1 MNKEELVELLAK
13 SQDAILERVDS
24 KLQELKRSI
33 SQDQE
38 ECLSSVVKRVKEDN
52 SIKWKKVGNEKQFK
66 FNQSVEAR
74 FDSAISAIE
83 KKKLD
88 KAKEELEEV
97 LSSAALSVSEDQI
110 SQPSDVFDFE
120 KSSDSCLF
128 KVGSLREHVDFWSNS
143 IRASDFIINTIVE
156 GYRIPF
162 FDLPENFA
170 VPNRYSAFKF
180 KDFVFEAISELIQRG
195 CVKEVLNP
203 PKFINP
209 LHVVQQ
215 SCGKCRLILDLSYL
229 NRFIWK
235 QSVRFE
241 DIRTVFDLF
250 QSGYFFF
257 TFDLKFGY
265 HHVEIFP
272 DHRQYLGF
280 SWNFGSVVKFFVF
293 SVLPF
298 GFTSTPYIFSKLVRS
313 LVNYWRGLGRRVVT
327 FLDDGIGGSPDYA
340 SCLVLSRSCRSD
352 LDFAGFF
359 VNLQKSLWE
368 PSQVGA
374 WLGFHLDF
382 SIDFIT
388 VPLPKILKLQENISR
403 ILALRFVNAKDL
415 ASVAGQLNSMFL
427 AIGNIVRLMSRAMY
441 AQISAQNSWFS
452 NFHLEDS
459 VVEELYFWQSNLDH
473 LNGRR
478 IWFKSSA
485 VRVAYSD
492 ASDTGYG
499 GYIVELGPQVAAQG
513 VWSAD
518 LAKESSTMREILA
531 VRNVLQSFAPKLAGL
546 CVKWHTDNQNVARII
561 GVGSRIS
568 GLQSEAKRIFEVCVQ
583 HGISIEPEWLPR
595 SSNKQADYLSRIV
608 DFDDWFVSPHIFRF
622 LDLKWGPHSIDRFA
636 DEHNHLLPRFDS
648 RFWNPYCEAMDTFT
662 RSWDFDNNWVCPP
675 PHLVPRTPRHMRSCC
690 AQDVFSS
697 SMWSDLRAAVPQASS
712 ALQSLA
718 SSLPDPAL
726 ASRATSTSSKYFSS
740 YNRWRSWARE
750 HGLTVFPASP
760 FHFAIFLRHLMTG
773 AKTASPLESAV
784 HNITWFHQ
792 LGGEQS
798 PSDHPLVKSTLAGAQ
813 RVLARQTIKKDS

>member
-1 MNKEELVELLAK
+1 MVGPRFPITLLTTWRILPRTNVVFLKLKIRQTRPLTLKERNRGLNRVLLITNLIMLLFLMFLIHA
-13 SQDAILERVDS
+13 SALTT
-24 KLQELKRSI
+24 
-33 SQDQE
+33 
-38 ECLSSVVKRVKEDN
+38 LSSP
-52 SIKWKKVGNEKQFK
+52 
-66 FNQSVEAR
+66 
-74 FDSAISAIE
+74 FDCNPFSF
-83 KKKLD
+83 D
-88 KAKEELEEV
+88 KPHFCPD
-97 LSSAALSVSEDQI
+97 LSSGEEPASLVDRKDTGETTAPISFLQEDQI

-162 FDLPENFA
+162 FDLPENF
-170 VPNRYSAFKF
+170 VIPNRSSAFKF
-180 KDFVFEAISELIQRG
+180 KDFVNEAISELIERG
-195 CVKEVLNP
+195 CVKEVLIP

-215 SCGKCRLILDLSYL
+215 SGGKCRLILDLSYL

-257 TFDLKFGY
+257 TFDLKSGY

-280 SWNFGSVVKFFVF
+280 SWNFGSVVKYFVF
-293 SVLPF
+293 TVLPF
-298 GFTSTPYIFSKLVRS
+298 GMSSAPYIFSRLVRS

-340 SCLVLSRSCRSD
+340 SCLVHSRLCRSD
-352 LDFAGFF
+352 LDSAGFF
-359 VNLQKSLWE
+359 VNLQKSVWE
-368 PSQVGA
+368 PSQVGT

-382 SIDFIT
+382 SLNFIT
-388 VPLPKILKLQENISR
+388 VPLPKITKLQESISR

-452 NFHLEDS
+452 NFYLEDS
-459 VVEELYFWQSNLDH
+459 VVEELVFWQSNLDH

-531 VRNVLQSFAPKLAGL
+531 VRKVLQSFAPKLAGL
-546 CVKWHTDNQNVARII
+546 WVKRHTDNQNVARII
-561 GVGSRIS
+561 SVGSGKS
-568 GLQSEAKRIFEVCVQ
+568 GLQSEAKRIFEICVH
-583 HGISIEPEWLPR
+583 HGISIEPE
-595 SSNKQADYLSRIV
+595 
-608 DFDDWFVSPHIFRF
+608 
-622 LDLKWGPHSIDRFA
+622 
-636 DEHNHLLPRFDS
+636 
-648 RFWNPYCEAMDTFT
+648 
-662 RSWDFDNNWVCPP
+662 
-675 PHLVPRTPRHMRSCC
+675 
-690 AQDVFSS
+690 
-697 SMWSDLRAAVPQASS
+697 
-712 ALQSLA
+712 
-718 SSLPDPAL
+718 
-726 ASRATSTSSKYFSS
+726 
-740 YNRWRSWARE
+740 
-750 HGLTVFPASP
+750 
-760 FHFAIFLRHLMTG
+760 
-773 AKTASPLESAV
+773 
-784 HNITWFHQ
+784 
-792 LGGEQS
+792 
-798 PSDHPLVKSTLAGAQ
+798 
-813 RVLARQTIKKDS
+813 